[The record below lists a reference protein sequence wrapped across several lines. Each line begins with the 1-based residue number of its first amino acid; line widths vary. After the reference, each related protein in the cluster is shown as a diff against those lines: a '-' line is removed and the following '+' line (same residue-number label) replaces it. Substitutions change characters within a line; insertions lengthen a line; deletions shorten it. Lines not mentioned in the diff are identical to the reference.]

1 MPRHLKKLAQ
11 NITHM
16 VKRRPA
22 FLIAEILLTYH
33 CTQRCLQCN
42 IPQRA
47 SAGNVITT
55 KNFQLILQRLAA
67 YGTHGIVLSGG
78 EPLLHPQIET
88 LIEHTA
94 GKGFLYRHMLSNL
107 YIDKA
112 KIKRITPLL
121 LNHKIN
127 LTCSFDGLDGTAD
140 LIRGSKHTAQTVM
153 ANMEYLDAQNKKMGR
168 PIKTSANIVISA
180 LNLEQIPATLDY
192 LEQLGW
198 MTNVDIY
205 RNSSANHN
213 QVDAMVVEN
222 NGLFQCI
229 IDRVKA
235 SPVVVTSLWILDGY
249 RNYLEGDF
257 AKNCPYLSSPAL
269 GSKFYIHPNGEVRV
283 CIGEAAGNL
292 LKQVPEQI
300 FASETW
306 QNKKKEFEECR
317 GCWNTCYTPAAKISN
332 YLTWRDVKNILHIV
346 KK

>member
-1 MPRHLKKLAQ
+1 MPRHLKKLTQ

-16 VKRRPA
+16 VQRRPA
-22 FLIAEILLTYH
+22 FLMAEILLTYH

-47 SAGNVITT
+47 SAENIISL
-55 KNFQLILQRLAA
+55 KNFSLILERLAN

-88 LIEHTA
+88 LIEYTA
-94 GKGFLYRHMLSNL
+94 EKGFLYRHILSNL
-107 YIDKA
+107 YISDL
-112 KIKRITPLL
+112 KIKRLTPLL

-127 LTCSFDGLDGTAD
+127 LTCSFDGLDGIAD
-140 LIRGSKHTAQTVM
+140 VIRGSKHTAETVM
-153 ANMEYLDAQNKKMGR
+153 ANMEYLDGQNKKMGR

-180 LNLEQIPATLDY
+180 LNLEQIPAMLDY

-205 RNSSANHN
+205 RNSSVNHN
-213 QVDAMVVEN
+213 QVDAMVIEN
-222 NGLFQCI
+222 NGLFQKTI
-229 IDRVKA
+229 ELVKA
-235 SPVVVTSLWILDGY
+235 SPVVVTPPWILDGY
-249 RNYLEGDF
+249 RSFLQDDF

-269 GSKFYIHPNGEVRV
+269 GSKFFVHPNGDVKV

-292 LKQVPEQI
+292 LEQTPEQI
-300 FASETW
+300 FSSETW
-306 QNKKKEFEECR
+306 QNKIKEFKNCR

-332 YLTWRDVKNILHIV
+332 YLTWQDVKNILHMV